1 MCIYKYIEVSYG
13 KLTNQTTLYL
23 QMSLQHKHTHV
34 VHHIYICINI
44 YIYINKIHIIYTRIY
59 IYIYL
64 YVYIYIYALLYA
76 YIYLYVCIYIYTH
89 YYMHIYIYLYNY
101 INIIA
106 VDFPQSP
113 CIRSAVCQNR
123 RPTCNRKDVVHAP
136 KWHSNFIQQICLG
149 WIYFMHEFGSYT
161 WEV

>member
-23 QMSLQHKHTHV
+23 QMSLQHKHMHV
-34 VHHIYICINI
+34 VHHIYIYKYINI
-44 YIYINKIHIIYTRIY
+44 YIYINIIHVIYTRIY
-59 IYIYL
+59 IYIL
-64 YVYIYIYALLYA
+64 YTYIYIR
-76 YIYLYVCIYIYTH
+76 IFIRIVICIYIY
-89 YYMHIYIYLYNY
+89 MYNY
-101 INIIA
+101 INIIV

-136 KWHSNFIQQICLG
+136 KWHSTFIQQICLG

>member
-1 MCIYKYIEVSYG
+1 MVNSQIKQLYTYKWVYNTNTRMWYI
-13 KLTNQTTLYL
+13 
-23 QMSLQHKHTHV
+23 
-34 VHHIYICINI
+34 IYIYMYK

-59 IYIYL
+59 IFIRIYIYIRIVICIYIYL
-64 YVYIYIYALLYA
+64 YVYIYIF
-76 YIYLYVCIYIYTH
+76 IRIVIC
-89 YYMHIYIYLYNY
+89 IYIYLYNY